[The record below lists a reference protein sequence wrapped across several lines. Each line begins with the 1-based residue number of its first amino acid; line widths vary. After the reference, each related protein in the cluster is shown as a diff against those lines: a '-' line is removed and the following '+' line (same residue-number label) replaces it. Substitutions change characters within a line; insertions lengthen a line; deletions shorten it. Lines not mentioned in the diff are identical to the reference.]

1 MNMRGKGL
9 LCGFALF
16 TELYVF
22 LRKLMQSEKIDKA
35 EKTFYWHYAW
45 IIVVIIIGMQIVGT
59 SIRMSFGVFINPLE
73 AQFSWSQSNIA
84 LAYAFSSIVSA
95 VVSPFAGNLGDRYG
109 AKKAML
115 VGTIIFLVGMIS
127 TAYVTEIWQF
137 WITYGLILGIAQ
149 SIFLVPLIPAAMI
162 WFRRH
167 LGLAMGLI
175 MASWGL
181 GPAIATPMIA
191 VLVDSVGWSNSFL
204 VLGLSS
210 TAVMIM
216 LISVFRN
223 RPGDLS
229 LKAYGTL
236 NDDLPLSDKIPP
248 AELLSRFNGHM
259 RRTAAYWN
267 LSSIHFLGCVGHAV
281 ILIWIIPIAME
292 QGLTTVDAAL
302 ILMYMSSV
310 SIATRLA
317 TPSLCERL
325 GVRSVMAVF
334 FILQSAPVLLL
345 FFLDI
350 PGIFYIFAITFGIGY
365 GGETGGFPILNRK
378 YFGHA
383 PMGGPHGVQMLG
395 AGIGMALGGWIGGPI
410 FVLFDSYNWALVVSI
425 VASAAGAISIVL
437 LENPARQLIP
447 DWMKAEQDF
456 QGALVGESD

>member
-1 MNMRGKGL
+1 M
-9 LCGFALF
+9 
-16 TELYVF
+16 
-22 LRKLMQSEKIDKA
+22 
-35 EKTFYWHYAW
+35 
-45 IIVVIIIGMQIVGT
+45 VIIIGMQIVGT

-248 AELLSRFNGHM
+248 AKLLSRFNGHM